1 MAHVIELFQCSGF
14 MLLIVGPKML
24 TRSCDM
30 QLQYHIFT
38 EVTITIE
45 RLVHAN
51 RESII
56 LGDFNAHEGV
66 EELLGWSGISF

>member
-1 MAHVIELFQCSGF
+1 
-14 MLLIVGPKML
+14 ML